1 MKKLIVIVA
10 SLLVLLL
17 VATACAPGTPEET
30 TPKTTPANGVET
42 TAKTEPAGKIG
53 EGRTLVV
60 GIWGSTQE
68 DIARELIIPR
78 FEEETGATVELIL
91 GGSSDRNA
99 LLYAELDNPSMD
111 VVYLSMAQAEAA
123 DKAEVIQPP
132 NPDGV
137 PEFNNLYEPAQ
148 KSGGYGVSFMSVG
161 LMYSTKEFQKAPS
174 SWMVCWDEAYRGRVA
189 PFVFPG
195 TQGTAFLIM
204 AARLHGGDENNIQ
217 PGIDA
222 IAELKPIP
230 MFASGIDE
238 LNLAFETGDV
248 VLCPQIDGYV
258 VTYKEAGGSVDFVV
272 PEEGGI
278 LSMNCATIP
287 KNAKNTDLAEI
298 WINIHLGQEV
308 QEAYAERLFY
318 GPTSSTVVLDDEL
331 AGKVLYGLD
340 QVKKLIVPDNELISE
355 KQSEWAELWNTQI
368 VD

>member
-1 MKKLIVIVA
+1 
-10 SLLVLLL
+10 
-17 VATACAPGTPEET
+17 
-30 TPKTTPANGVET
+30 
-42 TAKTEPAGKIG
+42 
-53 EGRTLVV
+53 
-60 GIWGSTQE
+60 
-68 DIARELIIPR
+68 
-78 FEEETGATVELIL
+78 
-91 GGSSDRNA
+91 
-99 LLYAELDNPSMD
+99 
-111 VVYLSMAQAEAA
+111 MAQAEAA

-137 PEFNNLYEPAQ
+137 PEFNNLYAPAQ
-148 KSGGYGVSFMSVG
+148 KSGGYGVSFLSVG

-340 QVKKLIVPDNELISE
+340 QGKKQIVPDNELISE